1 MVESLIKRALRALAS
16 ILNSKFHEQF
26 DMTAAAEDLYAQGVT
41 MLGSGFVFPTLPG
54 HAVGVYIV
62 HYKPNI
68 EDNKY
73 GRYN

>member
-1 MVESLIKRALRALAS
+1 MLEVLIKRALRALS
-16 ILNSKFHEQF
+16 DILNSKFHDDF
-26 DMTAAAEDLYAQGVT
+26 DMSAATDDLYEQGVT
-41 MLGSGFVFPTLPG
+41 MVASGFVFPSKDS

-62 HYKPNI
+62 KYKPSI

>member
-1 MVESLIKRALRALAS
+1 MLERLIKRALMALAD
-16 ILNSKFHEQF
+16 ILNSKFHDNF
-26 DMTAAAEDLYAQGVT
+26 DMTASAEDLYSQGVT
-41 MLGSGFVFPTLPG
+41 MISSGFVFPSGPD

-62 HYKPNI
+62 KYKPNI

>member
-1 MVESLIKRALRALAS
+1 MIELLLGRFIRALAD
-16 ILNSKFHEQF
+16 ILNAKFHEDF
-26 DMTAAAEDLYAQGVT
+26 DMTSSAEELYSQGVT
-41 MLGSGFVFPTLPG
+41 MLSSGFVFPSKSN

-62 HYKPNI
+62 RYKPNI